1 MEGMILRAGPLD
13 GELLSLGLSR
23 SPFSPPLKGMTSLG
37 GDQIT
42 DPLGQ
47 AAGVPCVIDGVIS
60 NGDPLKLLIWD
71 GRALGTLQTSS
82 GAF

>member
-60 NGDPLKLLIWD
+60 NGSAAETPD
-71 GRALGTLQTSS
+71 LGWQSS
-82 GAF
+82 GHIAN